1 MPRDRKRGVRPKPG
15 DTRLRRESPFRPS
28 GPRPAAPP
36 TGLHTLAIALHDV
49 EPGTFE
55 RCATIRAWL
64 EDRGVDRVTL
74 LVIPARDLHPLGERS
89 PELVD
94 WLAERRR
101 LGDSIAQ
108 HGFQH
113 EQLRRVRRAGWPRR
127 LRAPAQT
134 LRAAEFAGLDD
145 EETRRAVEAGWR
157 LMKLAGIEPE
167 GFVAPAYAYT
177 PALRHALRMRF
188 RWWASLWGVHGT
200 LAPTEDRDSRERGSW
215 RRLTPAWSI
224 GGGEPHVRALA
235 PTAIRA
241 GALLAGQTLR
251 LDLHPSDLQHPRQV
265 RALEWALTRSARR
278 RTAVT
283 YDELASAGSKTCAGS
298 EALVEPLPAG
308 APQARRI
315 GAERSEQLAL

>member
-1 MPRDRKRGVRPKPG
+1 M
-15 DTRLRRESPFRPS
+15 
-28 GPRPAAPP
+28 
-36 TGLHTLAIALHDV
+36 ALHDV
-49 EPGTFE
+49 EPATFE
-55 RCATIRAWL
+55 RCAAIRAWL

-113 EQLRRVRRAGWPRR
+113 EQLRRVRRADWARR

-134 LRAAEFAGLDD
+134 LRAAEFAGLDG

-177 PALRHALRMRF
+177 PVLRRALSTHF
-188 RWWASLWGVHGT
+188 RWWASLWGIHGA
-200 LAPTEDRDSRERGSW
+200 LASAPDRGASEGESW
-215 RRLTPAWSI
+215 RQLTPAWSI
-224 GGGEPHVRALA
+224 GGGEPYVRALA

-241 GALLAGQTLR
+241 GALLARRTLR
-251 LDLHPSDLQHPRQV
+251 LDLHPSDLKHPRQV
-265 RALEWALTRSARR
+265 RALEWALARSAHR

-283 YDELASAGSKTCAGS
+283 YDELASAVPARSTGPESLAES
-298 EALVEPLPAG
+298 LPAG
-308 APQARRI
+308 TPQARRI